1 MLTKRPPNSDN
12 LTAIMPTQLEH
23 FHYDNRIVKNFL
35 IATVFWSFIG
45 LLVGLTIALQL
56 VWPELNAN
64 TSWLSFGRLRA
75 LHTNGAIFAFAGNAI
90 FMGVYYSLQRLVKA
104 RMASDLLSKIHFWG
118 WQLI

>member
-1 MLTKRPPNSDN
+1 MLTKNLPNTGN
-12 LTAIMPTQLEH
+12 HNAIMSTELEH

-35 IATVFWSFIG
+35 IATVLWSFIG

-75 LHTNGAIFAFAGNAI
+75 LHTNGAISINA
-90 FMGVYYSLQRLVKA
+90 L
-104 RMASDLLSKIHFWG
+104 
-118 WQLI
+118 